1 MKYLLK
7 LYGYP
12 VIQRTQD
19 REFANSIIFLQM
31 DTALSRQAS
40 PQCSLEQT

>member
-19 REFANSIIFLQM
+19 REFASIIFLQM